1 VIDLKKGFYIFV
13 FFIIAGGI
21 FYFAENLNPKNGV
34 TIGELVQLVNGDTK
48 TGEVEIEEGLE
59 DIKNENILEENK
71 FSPFVSIGKSL
82 QGKAKELY
90 ESIVVTNYDKDN
102 FKFLKLASN
111 LKPEELS
118 RLYDTLTE
126 NNIDKSSIIEGI
138 QNTIKDN
145 SLSKEQKDKL
155 SQLIN
160 RIK

>member
-1 VIDLKKGFYIFV
+1 MKKIFYIFV

-21 FYFAENLNPKNGV
+21 FYVAENLNPKNGV
-34 TIGELVQLVNGDTK
+34 TIGELVQLVNGNTK
-48 TGEVEIEEGLE
+48 TDEAKIEKGLE
-59 DIKNENILEENK
+59 NIKNEDMLEENK
-71 FSPFVSIGKSL
+71 FSPFISIGKSL
-82 QGKAKELY
+82 QGKTKELY
-90 ESIVVTNYDKDN
+90 DSIVVNNYNKN
-102 FKFLKLASN
+102 NLKFLKLASN

-118 RLYDTLTE
+118 KLYETLTD

-160 RIK
+160 GMK

>member
-1 VIDLKKGFYIFV
+1 MKKVFYIFV

-21 FYFAENLNPKNGV
+21 FYVAENINSKNGV
-34 TIGELVQLVNGDTK
+34 TIGELVQLVNGNTK
-48 TGEVEIEEGLE
+48 TGEVEIEKGLK
-59 DIKNENILEENK
+59 DIKNENMLEENK
-71 FSPFVSIGKSL
+71 FSPFISIGKSL

-90 ESIVVTNYDKDN
+90 DSIVVSNYKKDN

-138 QNTIKDN
+138 RNTIKNN

-160 RIK
+160 GIK